1 MIFTNPITN
10 PITYNEDVA
19 NAAAMLQKH
28 IREAIGDRDNLI
40 TVKPTQLIV
49 QPTMFML
56 ARRILFPHHILKRR
70 KGARGRAMTL
80 KWRRK

>member
-1 MIFTNPITN
+1 M
-10 PITYNEDVA
+10 NENLEKA
-19 NAAAMLQKH
+19 LMAIAAH
-28 IREAIGDRDNLI
+28 VDSHGHNL
-40 TVKPTQLIV
+40 TVKPRHLIMPQWFFKV
-49 QPTMFML
+49 

>member
-1 MIFTNPITN
+1 M
-10 PITYNEDVA
+10 NELSQA
-19 NAAAMLQKH
+19 NLEKALMAIAAHDGINETRLS
-28 IREAIGDRDNLI
+28 
-40 TVKPTQLIV
+40 VKPRHLIV
-49 QPTMFML
+49 PHWIFKV